1 MANSIEDL
9 KALMN
14 TKLGF
19 ARPNKFLVTLPSVG
33 VGGGLLNGLIG
44 AFSAMGGGASPREL
58 NILCSNATM
67 PAKQVLTN
75 DRRIGMEFQK
85 VAYGYAVDDVSMT
98 FYLMND
104 YGIKDY
110 FDSFQIKE
118 IYNYNDKSFDI
129 NGIID
134 LTNSKV
140 KVSRLNYNKDYGK
153 KSEINF
159 DVNFVL
165 DKYYNINNLNFLAD
179 KTKIHLSNI
188 KLNKNFE
195 VKDFKKLEIK
205 TFENEIKNNDF
216 LAKKSEKVTISGE
229 VFDAHPLLKSLY
241 KKSDQKTFS

>member
-19 ARPNKFLVTLPSVG
+19 ARPNKFLVTLPTVG
-33 VGGGLLNGLIG
+33 VSGGILNGLIG
-44 AFSAMGGGASPREL
+44 AFTGTGGGASSREL

-110 FDSFQIKE
+110 FDSWRSTILDEFGQAS
-118 IYNYNDKSFDI
+118 NYKNE
-129 NGIID
+129 
-134 LTNSKV
+134 
-140 KVSRLNYNKDYGK
+140 Y
-153 KSEINF
+153 
-159 DVNFVL
+159 
-165 DKYYNINNLNFLAD
+165 A
-179 KTKIHLSNI
+179 KT
-188 KLNKNFE
+188 
-195 VKDFKKLEIK
+195 
-205 TFENEIKNNDF
+205 
-216 LAKKSEKVTISGE
+216 VTI
-229 VFDAHPLLKSLY
+229 HQLRQPLKGFSKQVGPIRFNAGLGGGSVYSVDLLEAFPIA
-241 KKSDQKTFS
+241 SSAIELNNELDGLVQLTVTFAYTNWRRARGGQNFINMDIDTPLGGIDIF